1 MRAQTPGGRIPVH
14 EFGAA
19 RRWAGASGA
28 HCRIWAQCIWSV
40 LAFAMTMT
48 CMRAAGLE
56 RALGPPLP
64 AACPPRAALVARWAL
79 LRSLSAQSLDTRS
92 WPLALGEATT
102 LVATRARRSEILP
115 APAHKHLP
123 PPQARAKERS
133 SQAGGAAAAMP
144 VRSRRAAQPLD
155 QPSCFRGVLDFP
167 FPEFPCAIN
176 DCRIAPRVAGHLL
189 VLTDTAPSLFALRRP
204 LCRPHVERVGG
215 PACLAAPG
223 WFPRRASFV
232 S

>member
-40 LAFAMTMT
+40 LAFAMRMT
-48 CMRAAGLE
+48 CMRAAGLG

-102 LVATRARRSEILP
+102 LVATRARRSEKLP

-144 VRSRRAAQPLD
+144 VRSRRRATLGPTIVLPRSCWTFHFLNFRVQRLPLD
-155 QPSCFRGVLDFP
+155 L
-167 FPEFPCAIN
+167 E
-176 DCRIAPRVAGHLL
+176 L
-189 VLTDTAPSLFALRRP
+189 PSLVMSLVHECMSVT
-204 LCRPHVERVGG
+204 CRT
-215 PACLAAPG
+215 CLDRHRTNPSSTPCG
-223 WFPRRASFV
+223 KSWRTSVLSCSRMVPTPS
-232 S
+232 

>member
-102 LVATRARRSEILP
+102 LVATRARRSEKLP

-189 VLTDTAPSLFALRRP
+189 HQASLPFVDPFADP
-204 LCRPHVERVGG
+204 MWKG
-215 PACLAAPG
+215 LADQ
-223 WFPRRASFV
+223 RA
-232 S
+232 

>member
-176 DCRIAPRVAGHLL
+176 DCRIDRIAPRVAGHLL
-189 VLTDTAPSLFALRRP
+189 ACLDRHRTKP
-204 LCRPHVERVGG
+204 LCPSSTPLPTPCGK
-215 PACLAAPG
+215 G
-223 WFPRRASFV
+223 WRTSVLSCSRMVPTPS
-232 S
+232 